1 MGVDCRRVGGSQ
13 PLHADDI
20 VLLAE
25 EEEMLREELKML
37 RGWCRK
43 WAIKVNVKKCDI
55 LLHLGR
61 EGPSI

>member
-1 MGVDCRRVGGSQ
+1 MWIVAKGRWI
-13 PLHADDI
+13 PALLYADDI

-25 EEEMLREELKML
+25 EEEMLREELKMV

-43 WAIKVNVKKCDI
+43 WAIKVNVRNVI
-55 LLHLGR
+55 FYTLGR